1 MSSSII
7 FFSLSKSATLASA
20 MDLSRLDFS
29 SLFCRNSTSDDRWA
43 LEWGNDS
50 EEEPVWEWN
59 VYISLS
65 VDVSFLV
72 SSAAFTALFR
82 SLLATALR
90 RGGREGEGE
99 GGREGGSMR
108 VMAMTSH
115 DITHSR
121 CLLLLQLFQGVRE
134 GGGGGHSVTLQAVD
148 GVLQAM
154 SL

>member
-59 VYISLS
+59 DSEEEPVWEWNDSEEPVWEWNDSEEPVWEWNVYISLS
-65 VDVSFLV
+65 VAVSFLV
-72 SSAAFTALFR
+72 SSAAFF
-82 SLLATALR
+82 
-90 RGGREGEGE
+90 
-99 GGREGGSMR
+99 
-108 VMAMTSH
+108 
-115 DITHSR
+115 
-121 CLLLLQLFQGVRE
+121 F
-134 GGGGGHSVTLQAVD
+134 
-148 GVLQAM
+148 
-154 SL
+154 